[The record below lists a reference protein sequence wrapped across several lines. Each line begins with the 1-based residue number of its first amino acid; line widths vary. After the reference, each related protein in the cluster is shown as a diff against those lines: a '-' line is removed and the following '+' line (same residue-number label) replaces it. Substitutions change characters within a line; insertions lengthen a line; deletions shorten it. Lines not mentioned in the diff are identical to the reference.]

1 MIFFD
6 TSVFV
11 ASVLRSDPRHPA
23 CLRRVSAA
31 TKDTAGCA
39 IHAITEVYSVLTRI
53 PLPERLAPRDALA
66 VVDLIR
72 STFRIVS
79 LTATEH
85 LDVIRTTAENGLSGG
100 IVHDAIILECAF
112 KANATAIY
120 TLNPKDF
127 RRVRPEWASHVL
139 EP

>member
-1 MIFFD
+1 LIFFD

-11 ASVLRSDPRHPA
+11 ASILSSDPRHPA
-23 CLRRVSAA
+23 CLARVAAA
-31 TKDTAGCA
+31 TKDDAGCA
-39 IHAITEVYSVLTRI
+39 IHAVTEVYSVLTRI
-53 PLPERLAPRDALA
+53 PPPSRLTPLDGLA

-72 STFRIVS
+72 SRFRVVS

-85 LDVIRTTAENGLSGG
+85 LDVIRSVANNGLSGG

-112 KANATAIY
+112 KAGATAIY

-127 RRVRPEWASHVL
+127 RRVRPQWASHIL